1 MAAAPR
7 WLWTFLSKFGKIV
20 YLERAGLPALSFFG
34 DSVMRFWVFCAIFF
48 VASCSSIK
56 PGAPE
61 KDEGPVSIIT
71 GETGGIKISDLGG
84 SKNSSD
90 SAMPVNALLWRASLE
105 IISLIPISEIDT
117 FAGTIVS
124 DWHSLAENQN
134 ERLKITI
141 FVLDRELR
149 SDAVKS
155 VVYVQKRTQKD
166 APWGNTLR
174 DEAFARKIEGLILN
188 RAREI
193 RAEAINDVQR

>member
-1 MAAAPR
+1 M
-7 WLWTFLSKFGKIV
+7 K
-20 YLERAGLPALSFFG
+20 
-34 DSVMRFWVFCAIFF
+34 FWVFCALFF

-84 SKNSSD
+84 LKNSSD

-124 DWHSLAENQN
+124 DWYSLAENQN

-149 SDAVKS
+149 SDAVKA

-174 DEAFARKIEGLILN
+174 DETFARKIEGLILN

-193 RAEAINDVQR
+193 RAEAINDVQQ